1 MKNHNVSLDLS
12 KPTEAMA
19 WLVVF
24 RVRARSE
31 KKLTRLQMEQIP
43 QTFEVRTSSSA
54 NLECSKQL

>member
-1 MKNHNVSLDLS
+1 MKNPNVSLDLS

-31 KKLTRLQMEQIP
+31 KKTDKVADG
-43 QTFEVRTSSSA
+43 TNSA
-54 NLECSKQL
+54 DF